1 MDFRLPLVLVRL
13 PSTKT
18 SSVGSPCTFD
28 VYWQQAWPAPRM
40 RSFADG
46 ITITPVKLS
55 TTSFR
60 VEHSQSLRMLN
71 FDLYPNQTVVFYL
84 TATEISHG
92 ALASGQSPSKDAPP
106 APPPPSVQRPIAS
119 LRYANPG
126 DFVQAGARPI

>member
-40 RSFADG
+40 RSFAGG

-55 TTSFR
+55 TTSFK

-71 FDLYPNQTVVFYL
+71 FDLYPKQTVAFYS
-84 TATEISHG
+84 TATESSHR
-92 ALASGQSPSKDAPP
+92 ALASGTLAIQMSTAGAPP
-106 APPPPSVQRPIAS
+106 TERAASDSFPPLRSSRPAQDQS
-119 LRYANPG
+119 
-126 DFVQAGARPI
+126 DSF